1 MQNSSNPTNNPVK
14 AIECK
19 NVGVYYP
26 SNNSIFS
33 SKSDKEGYWAL
44 QDVTFDLNRGD
55 ILGVVGANGAGK
67 STILAVISNIIVP
80 DRGSINT
87 FDHSSMLLSINA
99 GFSSG
104 LSGRKNI
111 YLIGLTVG
119 ISKTFIDEKIDEIIA
134 FTDIG
139 QFIDKPVQTYSTGMR
154 TRLGF
159 STALFLEPEILLIDE
174 ALGVGDKNFKK
185 KSSDAL
191 KKKLSKNTTAIIVS
205 HSEAT
210 IKEICNRAVLL
221 EKGRNTAFGTPDE
234 VFNVYNSR

>member
-1 MQNSSNPTNNPVK
+1 MQSSSNQK

-19 NVGVYYP
+19 NVAVYYP
-26 SNNSIFS
+26 SANSIFT
-33 SKSDKEGYWAL
+33 SKNDKEGYWAL

-55 ILGVVGANGAGK
+55 ILGVIGANGAGK
-67 STILAVISNIIVP
+67 STILSVISKIIVP

-87 FDHSSMLLSINA
+87 FDNSSMLLSINA
-99 GFSSG
+99 GFSGG

-111 YLIGLTVG
+111 YLIGLTLG
-119 ISKTFIDEKIDEIIA
+119 ISKKFIDEKIDEIIA

-159 STALFLEPEILLIDE
+159 STALFLEPDILLIDE

-205 HSEAT
+205 HSEPT
-210 IKEICNRAVLL
+210 IKEICSRALL
-221 EKGRNTAFGTPDE
+221 IEKGRSTTFGSPEE